1 MKRNLF
7 LLIAFI
13 MLISQNALLAAL
25 PVTPSTDTGAG
36 ATWYRI
42 KNLRAADGGK
52 AAYMKAEAYN
62 QAVIMADIDDADNF
76 LWCLSVMKLTD
87 SRFII
92 KPFWKMAQ
100 D

>member
-42 KNLRAADGGK
+42 KIYVRQ
-52 AAYMKAEAYN
+52 MEAKRL
-62 QAVIMADIDDADNF
+62 I
-76 LWCLSVMKLTD
+76 
-87 SRFII
+87 
-92 KPFWKMAQ
+92 
-100 D
+100 